1 MKSLARHLA
10 AFSAAAALAFGAG
23 PALADVKAGI
33 QAWQAGDYAR
43 AVKEWRP
50 LAEAGDV
57 DAQFNIG
64 QAYKLGRGVPTD
76 FDAALAW
83 FQKAAAKGHGQAQ
96 VNVGL
101 LLYNGGK
108 KKEALPWLKKAAE
121 MDDPRAQYILGT
133 EMFNGQIV
141 GKDWATAYALMTRA
155 ASQGLPPAAQNLEA
169 MEKIVPLAQRKQ
181 GIALAQKWGT
191 PAASAPPPA
200 RSAAT
205 PARSQPPARA
215 VAAATPPRAAQSP
228 AAAGKWRVQ
237 LGAFGSAANA
247 QRHWNAVRAKA
258 GSLSALQPAF
268 VPAGGVTRLQ
278 AGPLASRAA
287 ADKAC
292 AAARAAGSAC
302 FPVAP

>member
-10 AFSAAAALAFGAG
+10 AVSAAAALAFGAG
-23 PALADVKAGI
+23 AALADVKAGI
-33 QAWQAGDYAR
+33 QAWQSGDYAG
-43 AVKEWRP
+43 AVRQWRP

-76 FDAALAW
+76 FDVALGW
-83 FQKAAAKGHGQAQ
+83 FQKAASKGHGQAQ

-133 EMFNGQIV
+133 EMFNGEIV

-181 GIALAQKWGT
+181 GISLAQKWAP
-191 PAASAPPPA
+191 PASSAPPAP
-200 RSAAT
+200 RSAPT

-215 VAAATPPRAAQSP
+215 IAAAAPPRAAPAP

-237 LGAFGSAANA
+237 LGAFSSAANA

-258 GSLSALQPAF
+258 GSLSALQPAL
-268 VPAGGVTRLQ
+268 VPSGGVTRLQ

-292 AAARAAGSAC
+292 AAAKAAGSAC